1 MVTCSLFFR
10 VFFTFHY
17 NTFIPFFS
25 ILFSTMKIAA
35 KKHKEGISH
44 KETQKGT
51 KNQKKTYLRIFVV
64 KNSLI
69 EAFLTDYFYYAYNY
83 FVVCQ
88 A

>member
-1 MVTCSLFFR
+1 
-10 VFFTFHY
+10 
-17 NTFIPFFS
+17 
-25 ILFSTMKIAA
+25 MKIAA

-69 EAFLTDYFYYAYNY
+69 EAFLT
-83 FVVCQ
+83 
-88 A
+88 